1 MLQTPPTF
9 TDFQSLVPRHLLLWP
24 DLVDDILR
32 GATSGPQ
39 VAQALL
45 LCLYLGFTVLMLSGL
60 TPVEEMSARNSGQL
74 ALRLLIDGVLLVGIA
89 HIAIRPALLIFFVH
103 RRASW
108 KGVLAGL
115 GLLLVLGYANVF
127 ASTALGRLLTPMDG
141 MDIQEIR
148 FHAGESA
155 YDFDLGT
162 GQLLVLGGF
171 NQFATLLLWSV
182 LYLAWKALQGRRQLQ
197 QQLREARL
205 HQLTHQ
211 LSPHFLFN
219 AFNSIR
225 GMIFED
231 RERAAELVTQLS
243 ELFRFHLGSELRTR
257 VSLAEDWEIA
267 RRYLDIEAVR
277 LESRMQLEIDLAP
290 ELMERK
296 LPTLT
301 LLTLVENAV
310 KHGIAPNREGGRL
323 SLRAQPLGA
332 GWRLEVENSVGRG
345 LAEYR
350 GGHGLANL
358 RERLALTRGDDAGLQ
373 LVQDNGRFLV
383 RMEFPG

>member
-1 MLQTPPTF
+1 MTMRPAPT
-9 TDFQSLVPRHLLLWP
+9 TDSIARQWLHHVRHAS
-24 DLVDDILR
+24 R
-32 GATSGPQ
+32 GYWA
-39 VAQALL
+39 AQALL
-45 LCLYLGFTVLMLSGL
+45 LCLYVGSTVLLLSGL
-60 TPVEEMSARNSGQL
+60 TAIENAPARNPGQL
-74 ALRLLIDGVLLVGIA
+74 ALRLLVDGALLLGIT
-89 HIAIRPALLIFFVH
+89 HLAIRPALLIFFVH

-108 KGVLAGL
+108 KEVLAGL

-127 ASTALGRLLTPMDG
+127 ASMALGRMLTPLDG
-141 MDIQEIR
+141 INFDQIR
-148 FHAGESA
+148 FHASESA
-155 YDFDLGT
+155 YDFNIGT
-162 GQLLVLGGF
+162 GQLLAIGGF
-171 NQFATLLLWSV
+171 NQFAMLLLWSV
-182 LYLAWKALQGRRQLQ
+182 LYLAWKAFQGRRQLQ
-197 QQLREARL
+197 QQVREARL

-277 LESRMQLEIDLAP
+277 LESRMQLEIDLPP

-323 SLRAQPLGA
+323 SLRAQPLGS

-345 LAEYR
+345 LAEHR

>member
-1 MLQTPPTF
+1 MKTSPPAPTGSIPA
-9 TDFQSLVPRHLLLWP
+9 QWRHHVLHASRAYW
-24 DLVDDILR
+24 I
-32 GATSGPQ
+32 T
-39 VAQALL
+39 QALL
-45 LCLYLGFTVLMLSGL
+45 MCGYMAFSIVVLLGL
-60 TPVEEMSARNSGQL
+60 TPVGDALPRHPGQM
-74 ALRLLIDGVLLVGIA
+74 ALRLLMEAVLLFSIIHLLV
-89 HIAIRPALLIFFVH
+89 RPPLQIHFVH
-103 RRASW
+103 QRVTLGKVA
-108 KGVLAGL
+108 AGL
-115 GLLLVLGYANVF
+115 ALLLVLGYLNVG
-127 ASTALGRLLTPMDG
+127 AGMLAGKLLTPLDG
-141 MDIQEIR
+141 LSFDQIR
-148 FHAGESA
+148 FHAGDAA
-155 YDFDLGT
+155 YDYGLGT
-162 GQLLVLGGF
+162 GQLLAIGGF
-171 NQFATLLLWSV
+171 NQFSVLLLWSV
-182 LYLAWKALQGRRQLQ
+182 LYLAWKAFQGRRQLQ

-277 LESRMQLEIDLAP
+277 LESRMQLEIDLP
-290 ELMERK
+290 SELMERK

-323 SLRAQPLGA
+323 SLRAQPLDA

-345 LAEYR
+345 LAEHR

-373 LVQDNGRFLV
+373 LMQDNGRFLV
-383 RMEFPG
+383 RMEFPE